1 MRFFTGLIRPRATVL
16 GNEFAG
22 VVEAVGS
29 GVTSFKVG
37 DKVFGYNEGR
47 FGAHAEYLSIPED
60 GSLTTMPANV
70 TYQQAAPSTEG
81 SHYALSHIRAA
92 KKRSGLSSL
101 RCNFFLCCYLRPAL
115 RRPSKVMSKA
125 FRAAFHR
132 LVQRWRPRPVGS
144 RLMIARYRHFRAACS
159 VGK

>member
-1 MRFFTGLIRPRATVL
+1 MTDTALRQALAYARRGWPVFPCLPGQKIPATTH
-16 GNEFAG
+16 GFRDATTDEQQC
-22 VVEAVGS
+22 S
-29 GVTSFKVG
+29 
-37 DKVFGYNEGR
+37 
-47 FGAHAEYLSIPED
+47 P
-60 GSLTTMPANV
+60 SLRM
-70 TYQQAAPSTEG
+70 
-81 SHYALSHIRAA
+81 SHE
-92 KKRSGLSSL
+92 GLSSL